1 MENEGE
7 KYSRGAS
14 GFGAPD
20 FASPAWR
27 AGDSERQRLQQE
39 KNNAFSTSS
48 GTNSST
54 DNLNVWAFIITWLIL
69 FYLTYQVY
77 VPLFEMIFGGDMRH
91 KLSEPLKW
99 LNLIIMMVPP
109 SIIVFLFRR
118 FIPALFVVGI
128 IIGILLLAY
137 FQLG

>member
-7 KYSRGAS
+7 KYSRGSS

-20 FASPAWR
+20 FSSPAWR
-27 AGDSERQRLQQE
+27 AGDLERQRLEQE
-39 KNNAFSTSS
+39 KNNASSTSS
-48 GTNSST
+48 SP
-54 DNLNVWAFIITWLIL
+54 DNLSVWAFIITWLIL
-69 FYLTYQVY
+69 FYLTYQAY

-137 FQLG
+137 FQPG